1 MALTEREIISQ
12 LKQSLRLAAEAA
24 ARLAAGQR
32 GVEYLTLRE
41 NLKLAEGCCRQ
52 MSAWRADTR
61 WLPFGLKLAQAQQMC
76 GRWLREK
83 QPAWRFKGLAEI
95 LAVAVTQA
103 AQLEQKK
110 TGKIGSILPP
120 PGYVPP
126 VSEAALPPQPGLSS
140 TVH

>member
-1 MALTEREIISQ
+1 MSGLTEREILAQ
-12 LKQSLRLAAEAA
+12 LKESLRIAAESAYK
-24 ARLAAGQR
+24 LSIGQR
-32 GVEYLTLRE
+32 GPEYLALRR

-52 MSAWRADTR
+52 MSAWRADSR

-95 LAVAVTQA
+95 LACAVANADTLQN
-103 AQLEQKK
+103 KK
-110 TGKIGSILPP
+110 TGRIGSILPP
-120 PGYVPP
+120 PGYMPP
-126 VSEAALPPQPGLSS
+126 VSESDLPGPQS